1 MTFLL
6 DLVIIAIF
14 ALTVYFAYKNGF
26 VKTAV
31 SAVSFILAIILTV
44 TFATPLAEYIKS
56 TELASEV
63 KLSVSEAISNSLPQQ
78 TEGEADIKRDGIEKY
93 LDEHPEIFDRLPEFV
108 DFNKETLLEWYDEAT
123 ESGNDLR
130 QSASETLAEKSAEKI
145 IDIVSKL
152 LAVIILFIGAQIILS
167 IIAFI
172 LNRIVELPV
181 LRTANKG
188 LGIALGVILAVLRIA
203 LFCFVMNLLIGNAEY
218 LNSDFIN
225 SLQPENTFFFK
236 LFSNID
242 IFSFFI

>member
-1 MTFLL
+1 M
-6 DLVIIAIF
+6 
-14 ALTVYFAYKNGF
+14 
-26 VKTAV
+26 KTQTN
-31 SAVSFILAIILTV
+31 IL
-44 TFATPLAEYIKS
+44 
-56 TELASEV
+56 
-63 KLSVSEAISNSLPQQ
+63 
-78 TEGEADIKRDGIEKY
+78 
-93 LDEHPEIFDRLPEFV
+93 
-108 DFNKETLLEWYDEAT
+108 
-123 ESGNDLR
+123 
-130 QSASETLAEKSAEKI
+130 
-145 IDIVSKL
+145 
-152 LAVIILFIGAQIILS
+152 
-167 IIAFI
+167 IAFI

>member
-63 KLSVSEAISNSLPQQ
+63 KVSVSEAISNSLPQQ
-78 TEGEADIKRDGIEKY
+78 TEGEADIKRDDIEKY

-123 ESGNDLR
+123 ASGNDLR

-218 LNSDFIN
+218 LNSEFIN
-225 SLQPENTFFFK
+225 GLQPENTFFFK

>member
-6 DLVIIAIF
+6 DLVIIAIC

-63 KLSVSEAISNSLPQQ
+63 KVSVSEAIRDSLPQQ
-78 TEGEADIKRDGIEKY
+78 TEGEADIKREDIEKY

-218 LNSDFIN
+218 LNSEFIN
-225 SLQPENTFFFK
+225 GLQPENTFFFK

>member
-78 TEGEADIKRDGIEKY
+78 TEGEADIKRDDIEKY

>member
-63 KLSVSEAISNSLPQQ
+63 KVSVSEAIRDSLPQQ
-78 TEGEADIKRDGIEKY
+78 TEGEADIKREDIEKY

-218 LNSDFIN
+218 LNSEFIN
-225 SLQPENTFFFK
+225 GLQPENTFFFK

>member
-78 TEGEADIKRDGIEKY
+78 TEGEADIKRDDIEKY

-188 LGIALGVILAVLRIA
+188 LGIALGVILAVLRSA
-203 LFCFVMNLLIGNAEY
+203 LCCFVMNLLIGNAEY

>member
-44 TFATPLAEYIKS
+44 TFATPLAEHIKS

-63 KLSVSEAISNSLPQQ
+63 KVSVSEAISNSLPQQ
-78 TEGEADIKRDGIEKY
+78 TEGEADIKRDDIEKY

-130 QSASETLAEKSAEKI
+130 QSASEALAEKSAEKI
-145 IDIVSKL
+145 IDIVSRL

-188 LGIALGVILAVLRIA
+188 LGIALGVILAVLRIS